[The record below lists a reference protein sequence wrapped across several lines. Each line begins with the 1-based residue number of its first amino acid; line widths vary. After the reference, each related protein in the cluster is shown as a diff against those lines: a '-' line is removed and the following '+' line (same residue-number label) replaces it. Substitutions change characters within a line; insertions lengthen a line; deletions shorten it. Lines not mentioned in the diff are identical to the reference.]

1 VVKRIGFLLIGLVGV
16 VCSVGCAQG
25 SDSFDGDGG
34 SNGNGGASGSTTAGS
49 GGATSGAS
57 TSGST
62 TSSGTGTAT
71 GAGGGGGE
79 GGGGNEC
86 GANQHSCGG
95 ICTGNTPQTG
105 CFTSSTCTA
114 CTAPQNGSSICS
126 IDGECDFT
134 CAAGYQQNG
143 NTCSCAQQCCSNAD
157 CPAGETCGGGVC
169 SGPPCDMNACI
180 AQCII
185 MGCVGVCMGDCVC
198 LC

>member
-1 VVKRIGFLLIGLVGV
+1 MKSIGFLLIGIVGV
-16 VCSVGCAQG
+16 VWSVGCAQG

-34 SNGNGGASGSTTAGS
+34 SNGNGGSSGGPAAAGS
-49 GGATSGAS
+49 GGATSSAT

-62 TSSGTGTAT
+62 TSSGTGS
-71 GAGGGGGE
+71 GGGGVGGGGG
-79 GGGGNEC
+79 GGPEC

-105 CFTSSTCTA
+105 CFTSSTCVA
-114 CTAPQNGSSICS
+114 CTPPQNGTAICS

-134 CAAGYQQNG
+134 CPAGYQQNG
-143 NTCSCAQQCCSNAD
+143 NACSCAQQCCSNAD

-169 SGPPCDMNACI
+169 SGPACDMNACI

-185 MGCVGVCMGDCVC
+185 MGCVGICMGDCVC